1 MSATEGQRPGNY
13 LSCSSCWI
21 FYLIYALSTSTNRA
35 NPNYLLVYFI
45 IIYHF
50 IYHAIY
56 LPIILSHYLS
66 SHLSLSLY
74 IYLPIHLS
82 LTISNRQSIN
92 QYSIAADLGAGIG
105 LVPIDTVTI
114 HFGVCKWRTGL
125 KPRSLLYILGQ
136 STKHFNIH
144 WIHVPIFETVLQSW

>member
-105 LVPIDTVTI
+105 LVYQRILFASIGNQAHGDSKCTRG
-114 HFGVCKWRTGL
+114 F
-125 KPRSLLYILGQ
+125 LLAFL
-136 STKHFNIH
+136 TF
-144 WIHVPIFETVLQSW
+144 